1 MSPSLYGFVHGREP
15 VSPEEIAAEFLSLP
29 HPNGDARSRVEG
41 LVDGDPRFA
50 WEDGYLRTTDPSS
63 LALEDAPYVVFDV
76 ETTGPAAGKGGAIT
90 EFGALKLVGGVVVD
104 EFSTLVNPE
113 RRIDPFVVRLTGI
126 TDRMVAKAPPISE
139 VMPRFESFVEGSV
152 LVGHNVHFDCS
163 FVAAARGGVP
173 LPNPVLDTLKL
184 ARCLVPGLKRYKLS
198 ALVSSFDVRETP
210 NHRALSDAAATAGVF
225 VKLLKLLRSAGVRSV
240 GEAAMLRSG
249 RSGRLRPQKQ
259 HLAEGLPGTPGVYYF
274 VDKHGTTLYVG
285 KAKNLR
291 ARVRTYFNGGD
302 GRRKVGRLVEEVAE
316 VRIKETQSELHAL
329 IFEAREIK
337 RLLPR
342 YNSAGR
348 EEKASWFLRLNL
360 GEPYPVPERVFANG
374 AQEEVIDLGPYRSA
388 RMLDTCIEALG
399 RIFPLRRCSGE
410 EGVCFYGQM
419 GRCAPCAGMD
429 ADDYRRRVVDEVV
442 ALLRGEGGEEHLAA
456 LVRERERLAS
466 GLEFEAAARLRDL
479 IAGIERIRLT
489 RAVVSAEGVQAV
501 VAPSTEP
508 GVVEVFV
515 LSEGRLVAHRGFDTG
530 DLAGL
535 SGFAEEVLAW
545 QEGEIRVA
553 SESEPSIADEDFQPK
568 AGEPETGR
576 HPASEVGV
584 AFDSKSSGATPTSD
598 EARVVAA
605 YLRRRQATVEA
616 VRLQA
621 SRDLLEAVGRV
632 VAAAG
637 EGATRLS

>member
-1 MSPSLYGFVHGREP
+1 MSPSLYGFVRDREP
-15 VSPEEIAAEFLSLP
+15 VSPEEIAAEFLSLS
-29 HPNGDARSRVEG
+29 HPNGDARARVEG
-41 LVDGDPRFA
+41 LVAGDSRFV
-50 WEDGYLRTTDPSS
+50 WEDGDLRTADPSS

-104 EFSTLVNPE
+104 EFTTLVNPG

-139 VMPRFESFVEGSV
+139 VMPRFERFVEGSV

-163 FVAAARGGVP
+163 FVTASRGGVP

-184 ARCLVPGLKRYKLS
+184 ARCLVPGLRRYRLS
-198 ALVSSFDVRETP
+198 ALVSNFDVRAVP
-210 NHRALSDAAATAGVF
+210 NHRALSDAAATTGVF
-225 VKLLKLLRSAGVRSV
+225 LRLLKLLRSAGVHSV
-240 GEAAMLRSG
+240 GEAAALRGG
-249 RSGRLRPQKQ
+249 RSAGGRIKAQKQ
-259 HLAEGLPGTPGVYYF
+259 HLAEGIPGTPGVYYF
-274 VDKHGTTLYVG
+274 LDKHGTTLYVG
-285 KAKNLR
+285 KAKNLK

-316 VRIKETQSELHAL
+316 VRVRETQSELYAL
-329 IFEAREIK
+329 ILEAREIK

-348 EEKASWFLRLNL
+348 DEKASWFIRLDLN
-360 GEPYPVPERVFANG
+360 EPYPVPERVSAKD
-374 AQEEVIDLGPYRSA
+374 AEEGVVHLGPYRSA
-388 RMLDTCIEALG
+388 GVLDTCIEALG

-410 EGVCFYGQM
+410 DDVCFYGQM

-429 ADDYRRRVVDEVV
+429 EDDYRRRVIDEVV
-442 ALLRGEGGEEHLAA
+442 ALLRGEGGEEHLTA
-456 LVRERERLAS
+456 LIRERERLAS

-479 IAGIERIRLT
+479 IAGIERIRLA

-515 LSEGRLVAHRGFDTG
+515 LSEGRLVAHRGFDPR
-530 DLAGL
+530 DLTGL
-535 SGFAEEVLAW
+535 SGFAEEVLAGREESGSHPGAKGEVGGAT
-545 QEGEIRVA
+545 EGP
-553 SESEPSIADEDFQPK
+553 EPSA
-568 AGEPETGR
+568 
-576 HPASEVGV
+576 
-584 AFDSKSSGATPTSD
+584 D

-605 YLRRRQATVEA
+605 YLRRRSGAVEA
-616 VRLQA
+616 VRLEA

-632 VAAAG
+632 ARAAG
-637 EGATRLS
+637 DGANPLS